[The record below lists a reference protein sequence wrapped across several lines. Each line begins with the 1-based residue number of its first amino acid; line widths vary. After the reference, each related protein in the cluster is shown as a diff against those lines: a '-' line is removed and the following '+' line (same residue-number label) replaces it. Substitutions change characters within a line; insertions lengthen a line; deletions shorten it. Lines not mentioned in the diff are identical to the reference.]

1 MKKLYWPLAFGCWL
15 LVSLCAFAQTTPE
28 KRITANFNNSTFEQ
42 FVKEAE
48 TQTGV
53 YFYYQASL
61 LDSLKITLNAQNQ
74 PLVGILVQVFK
85 GTDFKFAIDDAS
97 RVFVT
102 TDQAI
107 ITELP
112 NHLFEKNNNNEDD
125 AKNLYIAPTD
135 DEQDKLLSTA
145 ESKVYNIG
153 PQTQRII
160 EGKSTLTGYIR
171 NAKTGEPVIGA
182 SVYIESPS
190 IGASTDALGLFSLT
204 LPRGKHTLKVKSI
217 GMRDTYR
224 KLVLFGDGKLDVQ
237 MQERVTSLKEVSI
250 TAGRDANIAGTQ
262 MGQIKLNIKTM
273 KQVPTA
279 FGETDLLRT
288 VLTLPGVKAVSES
301 SVGLNVRGGSTDQ
314 NLILYNDAVI
324 YNPSHLFGFFS
335 AFNPDVVKDV
345 ELYKSTIPSKYGG
358 RLSSVLEINS
368 RDGNKKKFVG
378 SGGLGVLTSRFSIEG
393 PIIKEKA
400 SFILGGRST
409 YSNWI
414 FKQLDNAA
422 FNKSTA
428 SFYDLNL
435 QVNHEVNEKNSITL
449 SGYLSSDRFKLF
461 GDTSYAYKNKVA
473 SLRWKHTFNPKLYGV
488 FSGSYSHYDYSVGS
502 TRVPLNGFD
511 LKFNINQSNLK
522 ADFTYFLHRK
532 HTLDFGVSSVFYK
545 LLPGSLQPNNPESL
559 ILPDVLENEQAIENA
574 LYIEDRYDVNS
585 NLSITAGLR
594 FSMFNYLGPKT
605 VYNYTAGL
613 PIDKQNIESST
624 NFEAGKNIKNYQG
637 PEYRL
642 SARYRVTDNTSIKIS
657 YNTTRQYIHLL
668 TNTTVMSPTDIWKLS
683 DAHIKPQLGNQLA
696 LGLYRNLRGNRLE
709 LSVEGYY
716 KDIQHFLDYRS
727 GDSLILNRRIE
738 TAVISTT
745 GKAYGIE
752 VMAKKLTG
760 KLNGWVSYTYA
771 RTLLRADDR
780 TSSDAPNN
788 GNYYPSNYDKPHD
801 FTLVSNYKFSHRFSL
816 SFNFTYSTGRPYTP
830 PIGKYVLEGVQRVY
844 FAERNQFRIPDY
856 YRLDFSMNVEGN
868 HKIKKL
874 AHSSWTFAI
883 FNLLGRKN
891 PSSVYFRTQ
900 NGVIK
905 GYMLSI
911 FGQPIP
917 TVTYNFRF

>member
-1 MKKLYWPLAFGCWL
+1 MRNYWL
-15 LVSLCAFAQTTPE
+15 LMICLLGLARLEAFSQAKGE
-28 KRITANFNNSTFEQ
+28 KRLSINLTDGRFKQ

-48 TQTGV
+48 TQTGCF
-53 YFYYQASL
+53 FYYEEAL
-61 LDSLKITLNAQNQ
+61 LDSLKITLQANQQ
-74 PLVGILVQVFK
+74 PLVNVLLQVFK
-85 GTDFKFAIDDAS
+85 GTDFKFAIDDQL

-102 TDQAI
+102 SDQAL

-112 NHLFEKNNNNEDD
+112 SNLFERGDNNSDSDKNQ
-125 AKNLYIAPTD
+125 YVAPIS

-153 PQTQRII
+153 SQRQRIT
-160 EGKSTLTGYIR
+160 EGKSTLTGYVR
-171 NAKTGEPVIGA
+171 NTTTGEPVIGA

-204 LPRGKHTLKVKSI
+204 IPRGKHTLKIKSI

-224 KLVLFGDGKLDVQ
+224 RIVLYGDGKLDIQ
-237 MQERVTSLKEVSI
+237 MQESVTALKEVSI
-250 TAGRDANIAGTQ
+250 VAGKDVNIAGTQ
-262 MGQIKLNIKTM
+262 MGQMKLSIKTM

-288 VLTLPGVKAVSES
+288 VLTLPGVKSASES

-314 NLILYNDAVI
+314 NLILFNDAVI

-335 AFNPDVVKDV
+335 AFNPDVVKEV

-378 SGGLGVLTSRFSIEG
+378 TGGIGLLTGRFAIEG
-393 PIIKEKA
+393 PILKDKA
-400 SFILGGRST
+400 SFILGGRTT

-414 FKQLDNAA
+414 FKKLENPS

-428 SFYDLNL
+428 NFYDVNL
-435 QVNHEVNEKNSITL
+435 QVNHEINEKNSITL
-449 SGYLSSDRFKLF
+449 SGYLSSDKFKLF
-461 GDTSYAYKNKVA
+461 GDTAYAYQNHVGSIK
-473 SLRWKHTFNPKLYGV
+473 WKHTFNPKLYGV
-488 FSGSYSHYDYSVGS
+488 LAATYSRYQYSVS
-502 TRVPLNGFD
+502 SERVPVNAFD
-511 LKFNINQSNLK
+511 LQFNIRQNSAK
-522 ADFTYFLHRK
+522 ADFTYFIHRQ
-532 HTLDFGVSSVFYK
+532 HTLDFGVSTVQYK
-545 LLPGSLQPNNPESL
+545 LMPGSLLPAGTESL
-559 ILPDVLENEQAIENA
+559 IVPDVLESEQALESAIY
-574 LYIEDRYDVNS
+574 LEDRFDVNPR
-585 NLSITAGLR
+585 LSITAGLR

-605 VYNYTAGL
+605 VYDYTAGL
-613 PIDKQNIESST
+613 PIQKIYTEGST
-624 NFEAGKNIKNYQG
+624 QYGSGKNIKTYQG
-637 PEYRL
+637 PEYRV
-642 SARYRVTDNTSIKIS
+642 SARYRLTDVTSFKVS
-657 YNTTRQYIHLL
+657 YNTTRQYIHLI
-668 TNTTVMSPTDIWKLS
+668 TNTMVMSPTDIWKLS
-683 DAHIKPQLGNQLA
+683 DTHIQPQLGSQLA
-696 LGLYRNLRGNRLE
+696 VGLYRNLRGNKLE
-709 LSVEGYY
+709 LSVEAYY
-716 KDIQHFLDYRS
+716 KNMQHFLDYRG
-727 GDSLILNRRIE
+727 GDSLILNHRIE

-752 VMAKKLTG
+752 LMAKKLTG

-780 TSSDAPNN
+780 TANDAPNK
-788 GNYYPSNYDKPHD
+788 GEYYPSNYDKPHD

-816 SFNFTYSTGRPYTP
+816 SFNFTYSSGRPYTP

-844 FAERNQFRIPDY
+844 YADRNQYRIPDY
-856 YRLDFSMNVEGN
+856 YRMDFSMNIEGN

-900 NGVIK
+900 NGIVK